1 MALNSIGATR
11 VETSYRRQKHK
22 KVAECKNKYNV
33 MMFLA
38 HVLRLKIY
46 LIACIR
52 TRQYGLEKR
61 TGWKKKIQTMEYVNI
76 HLFEKTRHIF

>member
-11 VETSYRRQKHK
+11 VGTSYRRQKHT
-22 KVAECKNKYNV
+22 KVAECKIKYNV

-52 TRQYGLEKR
+52 TR
-61 TGWKKKIQTMEYVNI
+61 
-76 HLFEKTRHIF
+76 